1 MNDFTVSAPLPS
13 PTEVGRLGVYHLKRA
28 WARRRPGRPPQAC
41 DQAEFHRDR
50 LVFHGLGLG
59 LEQTLQ
65 YLGQGAASFAEFE
78 QWVVAAAGEVPAL
91 QVKGQDESQRV
102 VAVELEELRFDSGG
116 LARPVAIPAVKD
128 SAFVNRDRL

>member
-1 MNDFTVSAPLPS
+1 
-13 PTEVGRLGVYHLKRA
+13 
-28 WARRRPGRPPQAC
+28 
-41 DQAEFHRDR
+41 
-50 LVFHGLGLG
+50 
-59 LEQTLQ
+59 
-65 YLGQGAASFAEFE
+65 
-78 QWVVAAAGEVPAL
+78 VPAL